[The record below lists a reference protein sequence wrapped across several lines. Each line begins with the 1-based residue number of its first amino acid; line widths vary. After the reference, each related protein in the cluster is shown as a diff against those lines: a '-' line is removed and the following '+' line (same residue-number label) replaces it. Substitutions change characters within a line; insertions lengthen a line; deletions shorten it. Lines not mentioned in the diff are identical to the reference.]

1 MCPAAPGGPLPP
13 HSSSSSPGFTDHEAI
28 QELQSSLKET
38 RRKASG
44 TALYYAGL
52 FLWLVGH
59 HDEARDYIDRMLK
72 VSTSSREVLAT
83 CVMGAAPARPHG
95 VALTPTEDPGPGRAL
110 PRR

>member
-1 MCPAAPGGPLPP
+1 M
-13 HSSSSSPGFTDHEAI
+13 
-28 QELQSSLKET
+28 
-38 RRKASG
+38 ASG

-72 VSTSSREVLAT
+72 VSSSSREVLAT
-83 CVMGAAPARPHG
+83 CVTGATTSTQHG
-95 VALTPTEDPGPGRAL
+95 VALTPTEGPRTRRSP